1 MKQSIIDFIIGERIV
16 VDTPV
21 ISLEGN
27 RLTIA
32 VVDSGLKESF
42 KKEKITPTYYDE
54 AGEKFVLQTEFLCVQ
69 GNEVVL
75 VVTDCM
81 NLSLQELP
89 EVKDIPFSEEELEV
103 LGDNSVPE
111 LPNEVKPKKK
121 KSE

>member
-1 MKQSIIDFIIGERIV
+1 MKQNIIDFIIGERIV

-89 EVKDIPFSEEELEV
+89 EIKDIPLSEEELDV
-103 LGDNSVPE
+103 LRDNSVPE
-111 LPNEVKPKKK
+111 LPDVVKPKKK